1 MFEAAFLRFI
11 ARHQNPRNLTN
22 KKPKNETNKKQ
33 KAKND
38 KRKPNSL
45 HHAPTSVWTCPA
57 LNFKTQNLDTQLP
70 FGRHP
75 LLDGWAYIY
84 IYVHISM
91 NAAKTITK
99 NPIHH
104 HKLKG
109 GLYTRVM
116 GVGFSP
122 SEEYDFV
129 SWDH

>member
-75 LLDGWAYIY
+75 LLDG
-84 IYVHISM
+84 
-91 NAAKTITK
+91 
-99 NPIHH
+99 
-104 HKLKG
+104 
-109 GLYTRVM
+109 
-116 GVGFSP
+116 
-122 SEEYDFV
+122 
-129 SWDH
+129 